1 MATSKKSTG
10 ETLFDPTSYA
20 GGTPANH
27 SAKRAKDKAKK
38 TNDTYGHGLKTPLAY
53 YDPDTQSWRM
63 CEATLPLAEPPLLE
77 SLPKSGMTQNGE
89 LYQQPAWEPITDETG
104 LSSWPTP
111 VASSS
116 MTEDTATVRERLE
129 NGKPY
134 KARLVEAVALWPTPT
149 ASDWKGRGPN
159 SKQQGLPEAVKKAE
173 GIWPTPTYG
182 KLAGGSGGMAQIE
195 AQYSA
200 GNINDEERRAMRAGN
215 GGKLNPEWVEWLMGF
230 PTGWTDL
237 ED

>member
-27 SAKRAKDKAKK
+27 SAKPEKDKAKK

-77 SLPKSGMTQNGE
+77 SLPKSGMTQNGV
-89 LYQQPAWEPITDETG
+89 LYPQPAWEPITDATG
-104 LSSWPTP
+104 SSLLHTPTAKMNQLAPSMNSGWWPT
-111 VASSS
+111 
-116 MTEDTATVRERLE
+116 R
-129 NGKPY
+129 
-134 KARLVEAVALWPTPT
+134 VEAVALWPTPT

-173 GIWPTPTYG
+173 GMWPTPTYG